1 MANIAE
7 TADVYAANLTSSVA
21 SIISNTTN
29 LHNNETFDFECQ
41 SISKFDANALK
52 NTSFIIEGNSY
63 KIMCLKY
70 ASFSCSLNHDYLLMI
85 FLKAL

>member
-63 KIMCLKY
+63 KLMCLK
-70 ASFSCSLNHDYLLMI
+70 
-85 FLKAL
+85 